1 VQAPGAGTRWIDGTA
16 NVAGAGVEL
25 AGEVANHQ
33 ADAFHVVQVG
43 RGAEGGKI
51 ASGGERIERQL
62 QTLLGSSVRAAHH
75 P

>member
-1 VQAPGAGTRWIDGTA
+1 MRTPGAGTRWINGTA

-43 RGAEGGKI
+43 RGAEGRKI
-51 ASGGERIERQL
+51 ASGSERIER
-62 QTLLGSSVRAAHH
+62 
-75 P
+75 

>member
-33 ADAFHVVQVG
+33 ADALNVVQVG
-43 RGAEGGKI
+43 RGAEDRKI

-62 QTLLGSSVRAAHH
+62 QTRLGSSVRATHH